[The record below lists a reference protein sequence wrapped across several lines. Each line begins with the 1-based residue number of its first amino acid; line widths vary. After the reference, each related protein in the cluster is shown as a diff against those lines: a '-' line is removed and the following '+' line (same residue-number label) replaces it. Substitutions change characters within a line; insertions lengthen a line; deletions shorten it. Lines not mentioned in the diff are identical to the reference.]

1 MKGVSS
7 IPVNGSGKRIGLE
20 IANPIWTMSQ
30 ASRQHPR
37 FPVRMPVLC
46 EGPTVP
52 GYNAVGLTHNVSRG
66 GLMLETVKPLA
77 PGTATNLR
85 LLVGDGI
92 ARAEAAV
99 VWKTENPPCQMGLRF
114 TMMEGADRLAW
125 EKLLASQAGPTPRGS
140 VRISMSLE
148 VTCRVDPDTCLGGR
162 VENLSD
168 SGMMIVLPQTMPPQ
182 TRFTV
187 IVPPWLILPPVEAEV
202 MWNRSGSGRDD
213 VLHGVRFLADHVG
226 REFFLIGALLRGL
239 LN

>member
-52 GYNAVGLTHNVSRG
+52 GYNAVGLTHNVSQG

-99 VWKTENPPCQMGLRF
+99 VWKTDSPPCQMGLRF

-148 VTCRVDPDTCLGGR
+148 VTCRVDPDTCLAGR

-168 SGMMIVLPQTMPPQ
+168 SGMMIVLPRTMPPQ
-182 TRFTV
+182 TRVSV
-187 IVPPWLILPPVEAEV
+187 IVPSWLILPPVEAEV